1 MTTKERFISLIAFFA
16 TFHMIIFAVKVVTQS
31 QEIERLKNQP
41 KTIIYKVDNAGGIID
56 RAGTVTTKNVLEG
69 RYTVTISG
77 YGNFLVNKEQYDSL
91 KIGDPMPEYLKG
103 VGS

>member
-1 MTTKERFISLIAFFA
+1 MSKKESFAFSFVVFLVIVFGAKIIS
-16 TFHMIIFAVKVVTQS
+16 QS
-31 QEIERLKNQP
+31 QKIERLKNQH
-41 KTIIYKVDNAGGIID
+41 KTIIYKVDNAGGVID
-56 RAGTVTTKNVLEG
+56 QSGTITAKNVLEG

>member
-16 TFHMIIFAVKVVTQS
+16 TFHMIVFAVKVVTQS

-41 KTIIYKVDNAGGIID
+41 KMVVYEVKGAGDVDLTGTITAKNAL
-56 RAGTVTTKNVLEG
+56 NG
-69 RYTVTISG
+69 RYMVTING
-77 YGNFLVNKEQYDSL
+77 YGNFLVNKEQYDNL

-103 VGS
+103 LGS